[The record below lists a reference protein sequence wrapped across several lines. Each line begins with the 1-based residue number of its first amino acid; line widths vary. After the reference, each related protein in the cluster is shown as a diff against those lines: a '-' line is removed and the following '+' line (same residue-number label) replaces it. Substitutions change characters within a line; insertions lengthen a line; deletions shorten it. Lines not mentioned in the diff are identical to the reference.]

1 MFKTL
6 MKPLKNAKNGSVN
19 RMKNY
24 CKPKITISLALC
36 VLIISST
43 FGIVSANSKSAQ
55 DYSTRKIGADE
66 AESKHEYNLFRNARA
81 DYGDWH
87 AAYVNQDEGSHSEA
101 QMTDGKVSVDAYAKE
116 GDSAALNPW
125 SNSPAEFSFTFSS
138 PEKVKEIM
146 LYYSEANTNP
156 SKFNMPGWDRVSGYD
171 IYILKSD
178 DENSS
183 LFDSGNKLGHFDF
196 EKNTAAGNLVILK
209 SEISV
214 KAIGF
219 KFPEA
224 KRSTFIFLMELGAY
238 ATKTYTAGDVD
249 SSFVSENDANNLLKK
264 ATMDYGNL
272 GSLFVEEHQGKHG
285 FYQLLDGKAQ
295 TDVCTTVGDT
305 LAMSSESGSGPYEIK
320 AEFNSTE
327 YVKDILLYYSEG
339 NKNPNV
345 LGVPAGWNTVDGYEL
360 YILPAGSQSELFDAE
375 NKIGSFSFKQTATG
389 SLISLSKKTSVK
401 AIGFKFPVN
410 KDNTFLY
417 LLELGAY
424 CQSESQYT
432 VSEMTA
438 SDVEAAHEENLF
450 RAAKTNYNN
459 WGVGYVNS
467 DQGSHSEIQVTDGKA
482 NSDIY
487 DKSGDTA
494 AFFNWNNTDPDFS
507 MTFSGPTRVKSILL
521 YYSSYNKAS
530 SYDLYILEG
539 NGNESELFNESN
551 RVDSFTIE
559 SGKAK
564 GQLITLN
571 EAKKV
576 KAVGFRFQKGVSP
589 IYIMEMGAY
598 DVTSENYKISYITA
612 DDVAQNHNKNLFRNA
627 KADYN
632 KWGVGCVNPDEGSH
646 NEGQVTDGKAYS
658 DIFNKPGDT
667 AAFYNWNN
675 TDPDFSM
682 TFTDPVQVESIL
694 FYYSASNKI
703 TSYDIYI
710 LEAESKGNLF
720 DEENKL
726 DSFMIKANNAAGQ
739 LVTLSEVK
747 KVKAIGFRFPT
758 DATNVFIMELAAYA
772 PLTEKITSAEVAS
785 LNDTNRIGQVSV
797 YNDGNSYLA
806 YTEGGSYNRDISQL
820 IDGKTENVF
829 YKNNTTGDGLL
840 FAANEADKPIRLAA
854 ALKKV
859 CMINKIL
866 ISYSQT
872 APMKNV
878 KIYVSDSYD
887 NLFAGEPVFT
897 FENKNKIT
905 ANEIIKLD
913 SEFKAGYIGFEFS
926 DFTALEDGINGI
938 VLTEL
943 GAYGRVAPKYDCNL
957 YPDSVDDVWVANNA
971 KYNLIQF
978 TTPEVTL
985 DNGAEDTKAEDNSV
999 LMADGSIWDGSH
1011 YTYWRPDPGHPP
1023 LRYTYNMGQTIPI
1036 DTILMA
1042 SLYSENLDLSTME
1055 YELYISTDEEN
1066 LYDESNLVIYHNNEG
1081 NYIPGR
1087 NDTKPGSIQLFRFE
1101 GEKPVGRYIG
1111 LRIIDPCV
1119 FDDSIRIEQF
1129 GVYSSGYL
1137 PVDPVYAQRFTDDNS
1152 GVEVCVRK
1160 LNYNDEFNL
1169 VNSIKIEREANTSE
1183 ISGVA
1188 DSFYLKN
1195 LGDRYIIKLLD
1206 SDGNEISEEKFG
1218 GRKIELYIPFEWTP
1232 YNNPL
1237 YACKYENGKLQN
1249 LNAFIYGN
1257 RIFISFDTIKPF
1269 GFYEYAFASG
1279 KANPKTV
1286 DWDPIYELSVKNIV
1300 TPDIDSDMAEE
1311 DYGDDEFIG
1320 SNTVGND
1327 DSAKS
1332 DGAATEKVIT
1342 KYTKLKK
1349 KSSPTSKSDYRPLL
1363 FIPLSVILGAGIV
1376 TGTLILIK
1384 KGKKRKQL

>member
-6 MKPLKNAKNGSVN
+6 MNPLKNAKNGSVN
-19 RMKNY
+19 RMKHF
-24 CKPKITISLALC
+24 CKPKIMISLVLC
-36 VLIISST
+36 VLMISST

-55 DYSTRKIGADE
+55 DYSTRKIGAYE
-66 AESKHEYNLFRNARA
+66 AESKHEDNLFRHAHA

-87 AAYVNQDEGSHSEA
+87 VAFVNPNEGSHSEA
-101 QMTDGKVSVDAYAKE
+101 QVTDGKVSVDAYATE
-116 GDSAALNPW
+116 GDSAAFNPW
-125 SNSPAEFSFTFSS
+125 SVCPAEFSFTFSS

-171 IYILKSD
+171 IYILKSG

-196 EKNTAAGNLVILK
+196 EENTAAGNLVTLK

-224 KRSTFIFLMELGAY
+224 KRSSFIFLMELGAY
-238 ATKTYTAGDVD
+238 ATKTCTASDVD

-272 GSLFVEEHQGKHG
+272 MPLFVEEHQGKHG

-295 TDVCTTVGDT
+295 TDICKTAGDT
-305 LAMSSESGSGPYEIK
+305 LAMNRWPDSGPYEIK
-320 AEFNSTE
+320 AEFSSPE

-339 NKNPNV
+339 NKNPQV
-345 LGVPAGWNTVDGYEL
+345 LGVPDGWNTIDGYEL

-375 NKIGSFSFKQTATG
+375 NKIGSFNFKQAATG
-389 SLISLSKKTSVK
+389 SLISLNKKTSVK

-410 KDNTFLY
+410 QDETFLY

-438 SDVEAAHEENLF
+438 ADVEAAHEENLF
-450 RAAKTNYNN
+450 RAATANYNT
-459 WGVGYVNS
+459 WGVGYVNP
-467 DQGSHSEIQVTDGKA
+467 DEGSHSEIQVTDGKA
-482 NSDIY
+482 HSDIFN
-487 DKSGDTA
+487 KPGDTA
-494 AFFNWNNTDPDFS
+494 AFFNWNNTDPNFS

-521 YYSSYNKAS
+521 YYSSHNVAS
-530 SYDLYILEG
+530 SYDLYILEE
-539 NGNESELFNESN
+539 NGNASELFNESN
-551 RVDSFTIE
+551 RVDTFTIE

-576 KAVGFRFQKGVSP
+576 KAVGFRFSKGDDSP

-627 KADYN
+627 TADYN

-658 DIFNKPGDT
+658 DIYNKPGDT

-675 TDPDFSM
+675 TDPDYSM
-682 TFTDPVQVESIL
+682 TFTDPVQLESIL
-694 FYYSASNKI
+694 FYYSASNNFS
-703 TSYDIYI
+703 SYDIYI

-720 DEENKL
+720 DEENRL
-726 DSFMIKANNAAGQ
+726 DSFMIKANTAAGQ
-739 LVTLSEVK
+739 LITLSEVK
-747 KVKAIGFRFPT
+747 KVKAIGFRFPK
-758 DATNVFIMELAAYA
+758 DATNVYIMELAAYA
-772 PLTEKITSAEVAS
+772 PLTEKITSAEVTS

-797 YNDGNSYLA
+797 YNGSNSYLA

-829 YKNNTTGDGLL
+829 YKNNIAGDGLL
-840 FAANEADKPIRLAA
+840 FAANEADKPIRLAT

-878 KIYVSDSYD
+878 KIYASDSYD
-887 NLFAGEPVFT
+887 NLFSGEQIFT

-913 SEFKAGYIGFEFS
+913 SEVKAGYIGFEFS

-938 VLTEL
+938 VLMEL
-943 GAYGRVAPKYDCNL
+943 GAYGRVAPKYDYSL

-978 TTPEVTL
+978 TTPNVTL
-985 DNGAEDTKAEDNSV
+985 DNGAEDTAAEDGSV

-1042 SLYSENLDLSTME
+1042 SLYSENLDISTME

-1087 NDTKPGSIQLFRFE
+1087 NDTKPGSIQFFRFE

-1111 LRIIDPCV
+1111 LRFIDPCV

-1129 GVYSSGYL
+1129 GVYSSGCL

-1183 ISGVA
+1183 ILGVA
-1188 DSFYLKN
+1188 NSFYLKN

-1206 SDGNEISEEKFG
+1206 SDGNEISAEKFG

-1232 YNNPL
+1232 YNNQL

-1257 RIFISFDTIKPF
+1257 RIFISFDAIKTF
-1269 GFYEYAFASG
+1269 GFYEYTFSSG
-1279 KANPKTV
+1279 KVNSQIA
-1286 DWDPIYELSVKNIV
+1286 DWDPIYELSLKNIV
-1300 TPDIDSDMAEE
+1300 TSDIDSDTEDE
-1311 DYGDDEFIG
+1311 DYGDDEFIVD
-1320 SNTVGND
+1320 NTVND
-1327 DSAKS
+1327 DSA
-1332 DGAATEKVIT
+1332 DGTATEKVIT

-1349 KSSPTSKSDYRPLL
+1349 KSPSSAKSDYRPFLL
-1363 FIPLSVILGAGIV
+1363 IPLSVILGAGIV
-1376 TGTLILIK
+1376 TGTLIFIK